1 MKSNLPDSITNLS
14 DEKWLDTL
22 IQSVSTRVINDIE
35 FPGFPSDEL
44 QTQFVGSANEH
55 TLREA
60 FAFYKLVKE
69 SARKFANP
77 LRQESHFLDFGCGWG
92 RFLRFFWK
100 DIDEANLFGCDV
112 DQRIVDIC
120 HSLNIP
126 GQIDRIDP
134 LGTLP
139 YPDSYFDTIMSYSVF
154 THLPEKVH
162 LHWVRE
168 LARVA
173 RPNCVFCLTIEPR
186 RFMDFIE
193 KIPADTNVS
202 WFRGL
207 AAHKPRLAEY
217 YQAYESGKIVFMPT
231 NKGLEETYGDT
242 VVPFSYIE
250 REWAP
255 YFEVR
260 TYIDDPQRFWQAAV
274 VVQRL

>member
-1 MKSNLPDSITNLS
+1 M
-14 DEKWLDTL
+14 WLDTL
-22 IQSVSTRVINDIE
+22 IQSVSTRVIHDIE
-35 FPGFPSDEL
+35 FPGFPSAEL

-69 SARKFANP
+69 SAEKFDNP

-100 DIDEANLFGCDV
+100 DIDGDNLFGCDV
-112 DQRIVDIC
+112 DQRIVDTC

-139 YPDSYFDTIMSYSVF
+139 YPDNYFDTIMSYSVF

-162 LHWVRE
+162 LHWMRE

-173 RPNCVFCLTIEPR
+173 RPGSVFCLTIEPR
-186 RFMDFIE
+186 RFIDFIE
-193 KIPADTNVS
+193 NIQVDTDVA
-202 WFRGL
+202 WFKGL
-207 AAHKPRLAEY
+207 SIFKPRVAEFY
-217 YQAYESGKIVFMPT
+217 RTYDSGNLVFMPS
-231 NKGLEETYGDT
+231 NKGMEETYGDA
-242 VVPFSYIE
+242 VVPLTFIK

-255 YFEVR
+255 YFEAR
-260 TYIDDPQRFWQAAV
+260 TYIDDPQRFWQAAMV
-274 VVQRL
+274 IQRG